1 MFTLGYIEQLML
13 NEEEFADV
21 YTRLLH
27 NLEQSNNINFTMT
40 TWSIQR
46 KQNLKLQEDNNEFV
60 DQVIERACNLLHA

>member
-40 TWSIQR
+40 TWSI
-46 KQNLKLQEDNNEFV
+46 
-60 DQVIERACNLLHA
+60 